1 MTFRATIR
9 HYCCTAAFIHMAIPS
24 ITRRQLGLRAASALV
39 ACAAGSQWPAQAQLG
54 PRTNAPLR
62 IAVGGKGDLYYLPLT
77 VAERLGY
84 FRDEGLRVEIEDFP
98 GGSLAMEAVR
108 SGQADVGCGAYE
120 RLIEQQAMGFNYRSL
135 VLMGRTPQM
144 VLAAS
149 IHNWPKKPLSNYKD
163 LRIGIAAPGSSS
175 QFFANLWL
183 IQAGISAE
191 QVEFVGVGS
200 GSGAIAALKQGRIH
214 AVCHV
219 DPLMTLLE
227 QRGEVRI
234 LADTRTLKGSADF
247 FGGPMPG
254 ACRYAPQLFAQ
265 RRSRESQSLVNAM
278 VHALKWMQTAGPVDL
293 ARVVP
298 MQYWLEDRGAYLAA
312 FEKVRQTLS
321 PDGLMPGE
329 GPATALKAIARLRES
344 QTAPRVNLTLTYNN
358 EWVMR
363 AKEKFQV

>member
-1 MTFRATIR
+1 MTSS
-9 HYCCTAAFIHMAIPS
+9 S
-24 ITRRQLGLRAASALV
+24 ISRRQLGLRAVSALV
-39 ACAAGSQWPAQAQLG
+39 ACAAAQSSVRAQVG
-54 PRTNAPLR
+54 ARANAPLR

-84 FRDEGLRVEIEDFP
+84 FKDEGLRVEIEDFP
-98 GGSLAMEAVR
+98 GGAPALEAVR
-108 SGQADVGCGAYE
+108 SGRADVGCGAYE
-120 RLIEQQAMGFNYRSL
+120 RLIEQQALGFNLRSL

-149 IHNWPKKPLSNYKD
+149 VKNWPKKPVESVKE
-163 LRIGIAAPGSSS
+163 LRIGVAAQGSSS

-183 IQAGISAE
+183 MQVGIPAD
-191 QVEFVGVGS
+191 QVEFVGVGT
-200 GSGAIAALKQGRIH
+200 GSAAITALRQGRVH
-214 AVCHV
+214 ALCHV
-219 DPLMTLLE
+219 DPLITLLE

-247 FGGPMPG
+247 YGGPMPG
-254 ACRYAPQLFAQ
+254 ACMYAPQAYAQ
-265 RRSRESQSLVNAM
+265 RHLREVQSLVNAM

-293 ARVVP
+293 ARIVP
-298 MQYWLEDRGAYLAA
+298 MQYWLDDRGAYLAA

-329 GPATALKAIARLRES
+329 GPATALRAVARLRER
-344 QTAPRVNLTLTYNN
+344 QTAPRVNLALTYNN

>member
-1 MTFRATIR
+1 M
-9 HYCCTAAFIHMAIPS
+9 AFSS
-24 ITRRQLGLRAASALV
+24 ITRRQLGLRAASAALV

-54 PRTNAPLR
+54 TRSTGPLR
-62 IAVGGKGDLYYLPLT
+62 IAVGGKSDLYYLPLT

-84 FRDEGLRVEIEDFP
+84 FREEGLRVEIEDFM
-98 GGSLAMEAVR
+98 GGALAMDAVR
-108 SGQADVGCGAYE
+108 SGQADVACGAYE
-120 RLIEQQAMGFNYRSL
+120 RLIEQQAMGFQCRSL

-149 IHNWPKKPLSNYKD
+149 IRNWPKKPLSNYKD
-163 LRIGIAAPGSSS
+163 LRFGVSAPGSSS

-183 IQAGISAE
+183 MQAGIPAD
-191 QVEFVGVGS
+191 QVEFIGVGN
-200 GSGAIAALKQGRIH
+200 GSGAITALKQGRIH
-214 AVCHV
+214 ALCHV
-219 DPLMTLLE
+219 DPLITLLE

-254 ACRYAPQLFAQ
+254 ACMYAPQPFTQ
-265 RRSRESQSLVNAM
+265 RRSRDAQSLVNAM
-278 VHALKWMQTAGPVDL
+278 VHALKWMQTAGPADL
-293 ARVVP
+293 ARIVP
-298 MQYWLEDRGAYLAA
+298 MQYWLDDRGAYLAA

-329 GPATALKAIARLRES
+329 GPATALKALARLRES
-344 QTAPRVNLTLTYNN
+344 QTAPRVNLALTYNN

-363 AKEKFQV
+363 AKDKFQI

>member
-1 MTFRATIR
+1 MLHCSIN
-9 HYCCTAAFIHMAIPS
+9 HMALSS
-24 ITRRQLGLRAASALV
+24 INRRQLGLHAASALV
-39 ACAAGSQWPAQAQLG
+39 ACAAGSQWGSAQAQVG
-54 PRTNAPLR
+54 ARSNAPLR

-84 FRDEGLRVEIEDFP
+84 FRDEGLRVEIEDFA
-98 GGSLAMEAVR
+98 GGSQAMAAVR
-108 SGQADVGCGAYE
+108 DGQADVGCGAYE
-120 RLIEQQAMGFNYRSL
+120 RLIEQQALGFNCRSL

-149 IHNWPKKPLSNYKD
+149 IRNWPKKPLSSYKD
-163 LRIGIAAPGSSS
+163 LRIGVAALGSSS

-183 IQAGISAE
+183 IQAGISAD

-200 GSGAIAALKQGRIH
+200 GSNAIAALKQGSIH
-214 AVCHV
+214 ALCHV

-254 ACRYAPQLFAQ
+254 ACMYAPQLFAQ

-312 FEKVRQTLS
+312 FEKVRLTLS